1 MTKFIFVRHGQ
12 SKANASGMIADE
24 HSRLTEEGLKQARK
38 TGYEL
43 TNMGTKTIIC
53 SPFLRAQ
60 QTAETIAG
68 ELGIDIKHIKII
80 DELHERRLGKLE
92 GTPKVHDSKW
102 YETTYG
108 EEGME
113 LRPDIIKRMQK
124 CLDIIRNE
132 SKNGLVLAVGHS
144 GSGFYLLEIA
154 RGRTEFEDFSD
165 HTQIK
170 NADFIVVNL
179 KD

>member
-1 MTKFIFVRHGQ
+1 MSKFIFVRHGQ
-12 SKANASGMIADE
+12 SQANADGILADP
-24 HSRLTEEGLKQARK
+24 HSPLTEEGLKQARR

-43 TNMGTKTIIC
+43 RGMGIKTVVC

-68 ELGIDIKHIKII
+68 ELGIDVAHIKII
-80 DELHERRLGKLE
+80 EELHERRLGKLE
-92 GTPKVHDSKW
+92 LTPKVHDSEW

-124 CLDIIRNE
+124 CLSKIKAE
-132 SKNGLVLAVGHS
+132 SKNGLVLAVGHG
-144 GSGFYLLEIA
+144 GSGRYLVQVSHGKK
-154 RGRTEFEDFSD
+154 RFEDFD
-165 HTQIK
+165 IHAPIN
-170 NADFIVVNL
+170 NADFIEVEF
-179 KD
+179 